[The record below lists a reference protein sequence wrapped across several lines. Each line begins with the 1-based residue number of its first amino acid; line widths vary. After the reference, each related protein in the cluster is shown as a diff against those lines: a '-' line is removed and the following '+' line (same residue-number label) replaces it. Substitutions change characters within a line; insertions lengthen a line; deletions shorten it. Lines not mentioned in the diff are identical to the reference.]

1 MTRGEI
7 RPMAMSDGAEIDIY
21 CVAAEGDRRGTI
33 VLLQEIFGLT
43 EHIREQC
50 DGFAAEGFDVVAPA
64 LFDREAPGLQ
74 VSYSSEDV
82 ARCVAIARE
91 QHDFA
96 LTIAD
101 VGSVVAS
108 LQGTGP
114 VFVLGY
120 CYGGSATW
128 AAACRLDGITAAASY
143 YGSHVIRMVDETPRA
158 PVIFHFG
165 DQDASIPLGDVTTLR
180 ERHPYL
186 PVHLYHARH
195 GFNSDR
201 REDFDAESAA
211 TARAR
216 SLAFFLACSSMD
228 PT

>member
-1 MTRGEI
+1 MTRGAI
-7 RPMAMSDGAEIDIY
+7 LPMAMSDGAAIDFY
-21 CVAAEGDRRGTI
+21 RVAARGDCRGTI

-50 DGFAAEGFDVVAPA
+50 DGFADEGFDVVAPA

-74 VSYSSEDV
+74 ASYAAEDV
-82 ARCVAIARE
+82 ARCIAIARE

-96 LTIAD
+96 LTISD
-101 VGSVVAS
+101 VGTVIAS
-108 LQGTGP
+108 LDQAGP

-120 CYGGSATW
+120 CYGGSAAW
-128 AAACRLDGITAAASY
+128 AAACRLDGIAGVASY
-143 YGSHVIRMVDETPRA
+143 YGSHVIRMVEETPKA
-158 PVIFHFG
+158 PVLLHFG
-165 DQDASIPLGDVTTLR
+165 DQDAGIPLEDVATLR

-201 REDFDAESAA
+201 RGDYHADSAA

-216 SLAFFLACSSMD
+216 SLAFFLACGSR
-228 PT
+228 